1 MNAIK
6 KPLPYD
12 LTIPEFLAWADEQPG
27 RWQLRDGA
35 PEIMAPPG
43 GRHGRIQAE
52 LARRIGNHLERLGSR
67 CSVLTGA
74 GVVPAVRS
82 AHTMLVPD
90 IGVTCAP
97 SGDEVAIPD
106 PIVLIE
112 ILSRS
117 NAASTRANVEAYKT
131 IATVSEIVVIT
142 SWRIAGDILRRLPDG
157 SWPELPETIGSND
170 PLRIARIGF
179 DEPLHEIYRTT
190 DLAAAS

>member
-6 KPLPYD
+6 KPLPRD
-12 LTIPEFLAWADEQPG
+12 LTILEFLVWAEQQPG

-35 PEIMAPPG
+35 PEMMAPPG

-90 IGVTCAP
+90 VGVTCAP
-97 SGDEVAIPD
+97 TGDEAAIPD

-131 IATVSEIVVIT
+131 IATVAEIIVVT
-142 SWRIAGDILRRLPDG
+142 SWRIEGEILRRLPDG
-157 SWPELPETIGSND
+157 SWQNEPETIGSND
-170 PLRIARIGF
+170 PLRTARIGF
-179 DEPLHEIYRTT
+179 DEPLREMYRTT
-190 DLAAAS
+190 DLAVAS